1 MDDNSKYRDLFFEET
16 DEYLQTL
23 NECLLELEKDPENSS
38 VLDEIFRAAHT
49 LKGMAA
55 TMGYTTMTKLTHKME
70 SVLELYRNGKNLITS
85 DIISLVFKC
94 LDRLS
99 EIVDDIREEK
109 YDQINIDDL
118 TEELSVVLE
127 DRKSDTKANN
137 KGESQKT
144 KISATEINETDKMII
159 NNSAGKGYN
168 AFDIAVTLEDYCLL
182 KGARAYLIL
191 NKLEQYGEV
200 IHTDP
205 AIEELEDGNFENSF
219 SLIYI
224 TKEKVKDVEEMLV
237 DISEIKSVSINH
249 IILDEILAKET
260 IVDAKEKT
268 VDAKETSVDA
278 KETSVD
284 TKENKTKKIAL
295 DTKNNKSNKNNDVKS
310 NNHHVSQTIRVDI
323 NRLDNFMNLVSE
335 LVIYRTRLENIA
347 GKINNNELN
356 EPLEQVARITSDLQ
370 DLVLKIRMEPVNVV
384 FNRFPRMIRDLSK
397 QLDKDIELVIEG
409 EETELDRTVVS
420 ELGEPLIH
428 LIRNAADHGVETK
441 EERLAKGKPEKGI
454 VKLTAYQEGNRV
466 IIIVSD
472 DGKGMSPD
480 IIRESAIRKGID
492 ISGLDEKEL
501 VKLIFHQGF
510 STVKEVTDVSGRGV
524 GMDVVKQK
532 INSLGGTIEVESEID
547 KGTSFIIKLP
557 LTLSIIQS
565 LMVSI
570 GKHTFAVP
578 LGIIDKVVRVEKE
591 EILKSH
597 SNEIYMYRNKAV
609 PVIRVNEKLAIEATE
624 EEKHIILIQ
633 LGDKHYG
640 LLVDK
645 LMGQQEIVIKK
656 LTGILSKMKEYLGAT
671 ILGNGEIICR

>member
-191 NKLEQYGEV
+191 NKLEQNGEV

>member
-1 MDDNSKYRDLFFEET
+1 
-16 DEYLQTL
+16 
-23 NECLLELEKDPENSS
+23 
-38 VLDEIFRAAHT
+38 
-49 LKGMAA
+49 
-55 TMGYTTMTKLTHKME
+55 
-70 SVLELYRNGKNLITS
+70 
-85 DIISLVFKC
+85 
-94 LDRLS
+94 
-99 EIVDDIREEK
+99 
-109 YDQINIDDL
+109 
-118 TEELSVVLE
+118 
-127 DRKSDTKANN
+127 
-137 KGESQKT
+137 
-144 KISATEINETDKMII
+144 
-159 NNSAGKGYN
+159 
-168 AFDIAVTLEDYCLL
+168 
-182 KGARAYLIL
+182 
-191 NKLEQYGEV
+191 
-200 IHTDP
+200 
-205 AIEELEDGNFENSF
+205 
-219 SLIYI
+219 
-224 TKEKVKDVEEMLV
+224 MLV

-249 IILDEILAKET
+249 IILDKSLAKET

-480 IIRESAIRKGID
+480 IIRDRK
-492 ISGLDEKEL
+492 S
-501 VKLIFHQGF
+501 
-510 STVKEVTDVSGRGV
+510 
-524 GMDVVKQK
+524 VV
-532 INSLGGTIEVESEID
+532 
-547 KGTSFIIKLP
+547 
-557 LTLSIIQS
+557 
-565 LMVSI
+565 
-570 GKHTFAVP
+570 
-578 LGIIDKVVRVEKE
+578 
-591 EILKSH
+591 
-597 SNEIYMYRNKAV
+597 
-609 PVIRVNEKLAIEATE
+609 
-624 EEKHIILIQ
+624 
-633 LGDKHYG
+633 
-640 LLVDK
+640 
-645 LMGQQEIVIKK
+645 
-656 LTGILSKMKEYLGAT
+656 
-671 ILGNGEIICR
+671 